1 MSDKSLIE
9 AALFVSGKG
18 ASLKEIEKATGVEE
32 KTIKDL
38 IDQLTQEYAQR
49 DTGLI
54 ISTSEKGYLIR
65 VKPEFEEKVLS
76 LVPEADL
83 PKSMLKTLALIA
95 YEQPI
100 TQNTVVKLRGNRVYH
115 YLGRLIEQGYLDAKP
130 SGRTKMLTTT
140 AKFNQYFKIQDIKD
154 KISAKTTELPREP
167 KQTILE
173 MPEEASVQEEK
184 KEETG

>member
-18 ASLKEIEKATGVEE
+18 ASLKEIEKATGIEQKV
-32 KTIKDL
+32 IKDL
-38 IDQLTQEYAQR
+38 IEQISQEYAQR
-49 DTGLI
+49 DSGLI
-54 ISTSEKGYLIR
+54 IGTSEHGHLIR
-65 VKPEFEEKVLS
+65 VKPEYEEKVLP

-100 TQNTVVKLRGNRVYH
+100 TQSTVVKLRGNRVYH
-115 YLGRLIEQGYLDAKP
+115 YLGRLIELGFLDAKP

-140 AKFNQYFKIQDIKD
+140 SKFNQYFKIQDLKE
-154 KISAKTTELPREP
+154 KVKAKTTELPREP
-167 KQTILE
+167 KQTVLE
-173 MPEEASVQEEK
+173 VPEEIEEK
-184 KEETG
+184 KEEGMQ